1 MRLLESPLMKQPYA
15 LASATVLAAVVL
27 AGRAAP
33 RAAGGLLGRIDHL
46 VYATPDLKMGIDT
59 AEQLFG
65 VRASQGGQHPGEG
78 TRNALIALGPTSYF
92 EIIGPDPEQP
102 KPERPRLFGIDE
114 IKAPRLT
121 TWVAK
126 GTDLEK
132 FASDAAA
139 HGVKLGPVIP
149 GSRKRPDGV
158 VLSWRYTDPR
168 VILADR
174 LVPYFIDWGTSPHP
188 SVTATKGVT
197 LLSLRAEHPD
207 ADRVQGMLRQLGLDL
222 TVSRG
227 PKPALIATFDSPK
240 VQVQLRTDN

>member
-1 MRLLESPLMKQPYA
+1 MLI
-15 LASATVLAAVVL
+15 VVP
-27 AGRAAP
+27 GP

-46 VYATPDLKMGIDT
+46 VYATPDLAVGIDT

-65 VRASQGGQHPGEG
+65 VRATPGGQHPGEG

-102 KPERPRLFGIDE
+102 KPARPRRFGIDE

-126 GTDLEK
+126 GADLEK
-132 FASDAAA
+132 FVSDSAA
-139 HGVKLGPVIP
+139 HGVKLGAVIP
-149 GSRKRPDGV
+149 GSRKRPDGA
-158 VLSWRYTDPR
+158 VLSWRYSDPR

-188 SVTATKGVT
+188 SATAAKGVT
-197 LLSLRAEHPD
+197 LVGLRAEHPD
-207 ADRVQGMLRQLGLDL
+207 ADRVQGVLRQLGLDL
-222 TVSRG
+222 TVGRG

-240 VQVQLRTDN
+240 GHVELRTLNPEP